1 MKVEKIE
8 LYKVKDF
15 DCLYLDKDGTPYI
28 VKPKAVRYSGAK
40 TKEITIN
47 VCKSGWQSRG
57 TTVFLKYLIARTLLG
72 ATNEYVWYKDDNPM
86 NCTTDNLVLLDK
98 PNFKK
103 EYTEE
108 NSFVCK
114 ECGNRFFRKGEN
126 MQTKICSSCKRHLE
140 QLEKIKI
147 KENEFISLYEYLVEH
162 KGMYRQT
169 DLRDKIFERLKD
181 GKNYSQIAREIGVSR
196 QCVHDS
202 VQTALEM
209 IERKEKAKGKNND

>member
-40 TKEITIN
+40 TKEITVN

-103 EYTEE
+103 EHTEE
-108 NSFVCK
+108 THLFVK
-114 ECGNRFFRKGEN
+114 
-126 MQTKICSSCKRHLE
+126 S
-140 QLEKIKI
+140 
-147 KENEFISLYEYLVEH
+147 VEI
-162 KGMYRQT
+162 
-169 DLRDKIFERLKD
+169 DFL
-181 GKNYSQIAREIGVSR
+181 
-196 QCVHDS
+196 
-202 VQTALEM
+202 
-209 IERKEKAKGKNND
+209 EKAKICKLKFVHRVKNILNN